1 MRLSKNGEFVEL
13 TNEIHVAA
21 YKSKGWVE
29 VVKAEKV
36 EEKPKRIRKAKT
48 E

>member
-13 TNEIHVAA
+13 ANEIHIAA

-29 VVKAEKV
+29 VAEAEKV
-36 EEKPKRIRKAKT
+36 EEKPKRVRKAKT